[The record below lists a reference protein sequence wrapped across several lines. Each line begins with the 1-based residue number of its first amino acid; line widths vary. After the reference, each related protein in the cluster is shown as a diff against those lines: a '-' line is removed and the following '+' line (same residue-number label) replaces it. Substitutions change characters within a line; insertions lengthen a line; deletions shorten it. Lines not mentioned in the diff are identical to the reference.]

1 MKRPAEL
8 LQICH
13 LQKKYINL
21 LGIAHSMKYLHKDG
35 IIHRN
40 FKTENV
46 LLDENFYPKLN
57 DFRLNDFRSRKF
69 SQSLENSNFFTMLT
83 GIGAPFTWP
92 QN

>member
-1 MKRPAEL
+1 
-8 LQICH
+8 
-13 LQKKYINL
+13 
-21 LGIAHSMKYLHKDG
+21 MKYLHKDG

-40 FKTENV
+40 LKTESV

-57 DFRLNDFRSRKF
+57 DFRLSRKF